1 MKRNATKHTKKAIA
15 LTNPNPSFV
24 SLVRAGAN
32 MTPFLAVKSAEGNA
46 QEAPMKV
53 KKSDTHDIA
62 GLTFRS
68 ASFADEAAVQAWLT
82 AGGYEDTAITK
93 KDDGDFFV
101 AGVEGL
107 SDVKQVEADGVVI
120 MTGKREVAP
129 VVTEKT
135 EAELAAEA
143 EAASGIVKVK
153 SDEAETLLG
162 SSVLPANVEIGEK
175 KSVQLGDIVALA
187 HKTSGLTLADWN
199 ALPEADREAK
209 LAETV
214 ETLKAEEAALV
225 AAAAAAVVTEKT
237 EAEAG
242 ATVALTDAE
251 VMEKAIKQIEALAS
265 TGVQFSTK
273 KGIYTVT
280 DIGYVLNELRYMMEG
295 DYNGLSDNA
304 KSLIKGAA
312 QNMITVLVEAM
323 QTNIDAYV
331 ETFKADAAAKAEA
344 DAQEATAKADATETP
359 DPLAALM
366 LRMEQMEVKVTE
378 LTTENTTLKSDKTVA
393 EERVKS
399 LEEDQRQTR
408 KSADAAEAA
417 AATTQPETS
426 SEKTTSDSDFVAER
440 RKKSML
446 GIS

>member
-62 GLTFRS
+62 GITFKS

-82 AGGYEDTAITK
+82 AGGYEDTTITK
-93 KDDGDFFV
+93 KGDDFYV
-101 AGVEGL
+101 AGVDGL
-107 SDVKQVEADGVVI
+107 SDVKSVEADGVVI
-120 MTGKREVAP
+120 ETGKREAAV

-135 EAELAAEA
+135 EEDKAKEA
-143 EAASGIVKVK
+143 EAASGIVQVVK

-175 KSVQLGDIVALA
+175 KSVQLGEIVAAA
-187 HKTSGLTLADWN
+187 HKASGLTLADWN

-214 ETLKAEEAALV
+214 EALKTEEAALV
-225 AAAAAAVVTEKT
+225 AAAAAAVSTEKT

-242 ATVALTDAE
+242 ATVALTEAE
-251 VMEKAIKQIEALAS
+251 VLEKAIKQIADLAS
-265 TGVQFSTK
+265 TGVQFPAK

-280 DIGYVLNELRYMMEG
+280 DIGYVLNELRYMMES
-295 DYNGLSDNA
+295 DYNGLSDGA
-304 KSLIKGAA
+304 KVLIKGAA

-331 ETFKADAAAKAEA
+331 ETFKAEAAAKAEA

-366 LRMEQMEVKVTE
+366 LRMEQMEAKVTE

-417 AATTQPETS
+417 AATSQTDTSTQ
-426 SEKTTSDSDFVAER
+426 KTTSDSDFVAER